1 MKLEQFISMKNQR
14 YGQPIYMNIL
24 MQLSTWTKQNQQKI
38 STWVKLLNRK
48 TATNSTYK
56 KLAVSCPEDSFVV
69 AESFVLR
76 INISSKSRQLLVAA
90 KRYG

>member
-1 MKLEQFISMKNQR
+1 MTTDR
-14 YGQPIYMNIL
+14 TPAG
-24 MQLSTWTKQNQQKI
+24 
-38 STWVKLLNRK
+38 
-48 TATNSTYK
+48 NSTYK

-90 KRYG
+90 KRYTQLLDPVRAMTIGVK